1 MLTVLYAGSDT
12 QWPRYEATLATAL
25 SAAGIEA
32 LLTREAEAAE
42 VDYIVYA
49 PSGPLTDFT
58 PFTKAKAVLSLWA
71 GVEKI
76 VGNESLTQPLC
87 RMVDRGLAEGMV
99 EYVLGHALRGHLE
112 MTRYLAN
119 PDPKWEP
126 IAPPLAR
133 DRKVTVLGLGE
144 LGAACARALASLNF
158 EVHGWSR
165 SEKSGAKADAGETLR
180 GIILHH
186 GAEGL
191 VTALQGA
198 QIVVTLLPDTPST
211 VDLMNAERLA
221 LLAKGAHVINPGRGV
236 LIDDAALLAA
246 LDSGQVGHATLDV
259 FRVEPL
265 PPEHPYWSDPKV
277 TVTPHIAAE
286 TRAES
291 CSEVI
296 AENIRRFE
304 AGEVPLYL
312 VDRALGY

>member
-1 MLTVLYAGSDT
+1 MLTLLYAGSDA
-12 QWPRYEATLATAL
+12 QWPVYEATLTAAL
-25 SAAGIEA
+25 EGAGIDGK
-32 LLTREAEAAE
+32 LTREADAAD
-42 VDYIVYA
+42 VDYIIYA
-49 PSGPLTDFT
+49 PSGPLADFA
-58 PFTKAKAVLSLWA
+58 PYTKAKAVLSLWA

-112 MTRYLAN
+112 MHRYLVN
-119 PDPKWEP
+119 PDAKWEAA
-126 IAPPLAR
+126 APPLAR
-133 DRKVTVLGLGE
+133 DRKVAVLGLGE
-144 LGAACARALASLNF
+144 LGAACARALKAVNF
-158 EVHGWSR
+158 DVHGWSR
-165 SEKSGAKADAGETLR
+165 SEKAGGLD
-180 GIILHH
+180 GITLHH
-186 GAEGL
+186 GESGLAE
-191 VTALQGA
+191 ALRDA
-198 QIVVTLLPDTPST
+198 QIVVTLLPDTPQT

-221 LLAKGAHVINPGRGV
+221 LLAHGAHLINPGRGV
-236 LIDDAALLAA
+236 LVDDAALLAA

-304 AGEVPLYL
+304 AGETPLYL
-312 VDRALGY
+312 VDRTLGY